1 MEEMEIIRRWNVPG
15 IRMFLNTVDYRTAH
29 FHPDWELVWILENP
43 MQIITLQHALRA
55 EVGQLILL
63 TPNMPHE
70 FRKLGGSCTFLC
82 VQVSRDFSPGIEN
95 LMMEGHVVDDFL
107 DADALKRALAQCA
120 AVYFRRERFY
130 EMEVTGRISSILYR
144 IFTAMPS
151 HSVSVDEVRSMDK
164 RNARLLRLQKFVDEN
179 YMHKIRLQDFAR
191 EEGCTVSF
199 LSHFVRDCL
208 NQTFQEYVTS
218 VRFNSACQRI
228 AAGNTKMLD
237 VCMESGFS
245 DYRYFT
251 RAFRQYSGMTP
262 DEFCRS
268 QNAQLWEETMTRRS
282 IHSLE
287 HFYTTQQSIAYLESL
302 GYLPQSD
309 ARETDDFSK
318 NEADSKIV

>member
-15 IRMFLNTVDYRTAH
+15 IRMFLNTVEYRTAH
-29 FHPDWELVWILENP
+29 FHADWELLWILENP
-43 MQIITLQHALRA
+43 MQIITLQHSFRA
-55 EVGQLILL
+55 EPGQLILL

-70 FRKLGGSCTFLC
+70 FRKIEGGCTFLC

-95 LMMEGHVVDDFL
+95 LVMEGHVVDEFL
-107 DADALKRALAQCA
+107 DTGLLRRELARCA
-120 AVYFRRERFY
+120 AMYFRRERFY
-130 EMEVTGRISSILYR
+130 EMEVTGSLNSVLYR

-151 HSVSVDEVRSMDK
+151 HNVSVDEARNMDK

-218 VRFNSACQRI
+218 VRFNSACQQI

-268 QNAQLWEETMTRRS
+268 ETSHLWEDNLTRRS

-287 HFYTTQQSIAYLESL
+287 HFYTTDQSLQYLKDL
-302 GYLPQSD
+302 GYLEQLEPC
-309 ARETDDFSK
+309 ETDDSSK
-318 NEADSKIV
+318 NAADSKIV

>member
-15 IRMFLNTVDYRTAH
+15 IRMFLNTVEYRTAH
-29 FHPDWELVWILENP
+29 FHTDWELLWILDNP
-43 MQIITLQHALRA
+43 MQIITLQQSFRA

-70 FRKLGGSCTFLC
+70 FRKIEGGCTFLC
-82 VQVSRDFSPGIEN
+82 VQVRRDFSPGIEN
-95 LMMEGHVVDDFL
+95 LMMEGHVADDFM
-107 DADALKRALAQCA
+107 DADDLKRELARCA
-120 AVYFRRERFY
+120 GVYFRRGRFY
-130 EMEVTGRISSILYR
+130 EMEVTGRISNILYR

-151 HSVSVDEVRSMDK
+151 HSVSVDEVRSMDR
-164 RNARLLRLQKFVDEN
+164 RNARLLRFQRFVDEN

-191 EEGCTVSF
+191 EEGCTVCF
-199 LSHFVRDCL
+199 LSHFIRDCL

-228 AAGNTKMLD
+228 AAGDTKMLD

-268 QNAQLWEETMTRRS
+268 QNAQLWEDTLTRRS

-287 HFYTTQQSIAYLESL
+287 HFYSSQQSIAYLESL
-302 GYLPQSD
+302 GYLPQSGPS
-309 ARETDDFSK
+309 ETGVSSK
-318 NEADSKIV
+318 NVADSKIV